1 MFIQEIRINLDDH
14 EHIQR
19 PIQIEELKPP
29 EVSFRMLE
37 HTYPIRARNGPAED
51 FLACFSPRFP
61 FAAENSQCKRCL
73 LNRRLQAKW

>member
-1 MFIQEIRINLDDH
+1 MFIEEIRINLDDH

-37 HTYPIRARNGPAED
+37 TYIQSLPVVDLQRISWRVSARD
-51 FLACFSPRFP
+51 FPSPQKIP
-61 FAAENSQCKRCL
+61 NVSVAS
-73 LNRRLQAKW
+73 